1 MIFFDM
7 LTDSVM
13 VPTGGWQ

>member
-1 MIFFDM
+1 M